1 MLELLNAPTTLEQ
14 KVLEKFRTA
23 GGSRVRVFCI
33 NGTKE
38 ECRWAGQG
46 WRGPAVN
53 QHLHCP
59 ALVCRRER
67 QSDKACPKLH
77 FHRIVQRHT
86 DESLGDCSFLNA
98 CFNRATCKY
107 VHYEVDES
115 LDEPLEQVGQGGGRE
130 GG

>member
-1 MLELLNAPTTLEQ
+1 MQLVTT
-14 KVLEKFRTA
+14 FT
-23 GGSRVRVFCI
+23 
-33 NGTKE
+33 
-38 ECRWAGQG
+38 
-46 WRGPAVN
+46 GP
-53 QHLHCP
+53 P
-59 ALVCRRER
+59 PVCRRER

-115 LDEPLEQVGQGGGRE
+115 LDEPLEQVGTELRE
-130 GG
+130 GGA